1 MDGTEIVLLGAED
14 AAVLADVAP
23 GLFDHP
29 VTPEGAAAFLRAPG
43 HLIAVARAGGT
54 VVAFAS
60 GTILRHPDKA
70 PQLFVNE
77 VATAEPW
84 RRWGLARACVLRL
97 TRAAARQG
105 ARGGWVATEGDNA
118 PARALYR
125 SLGLAEATGVAV
137 YDWQDADRA

>member
-1 MDGTEIVLLGAED
+1 MTRAEIVLLGAED
-14 AAVLADVAP
+14 AHVLGAVAP
-23 GLFDHP
+23 DLFDDP
-29 VTPEGAAAFLRAPG
+29 VTPEGAAAFLTAPG
-43 HLIAVARAGGT
+43 HLIAVARAGGI

-70 PQLFVNE
+70 PHLFVNE
-77 VATAEPW
+77 VSTAGPW
-84 RRWGLARACVLRL
+84 RRQGLARACVRRL
-97 TRAAARQG
+97 IDAAARQG

-137 YDWQDADRA
+137 YDWQDAGRA